1 MRSDQTYEGIHAVST
16 SQVLADFLDR
26 IHKADDPS
34 VELDLIRAQGA
45 EVSRKKLRC
54 HSGLLRLE
62 YRCSMHSSH
71 NFDRP
76 RINNRGGLLHHSTRN
91 SSKVRFSAT
100 TICQVLRSARAVL
113 AVGVHLGISVKLWM
127 ETLAPPRARSFAGR
141 KTMVIWSN
149 LCIVGDREMGNRRIS
164 FTGGRLMGMS

>member
-1 MRSDQTYEGIHAVST
+1 MRSDQTYEGIHAVSS

-45 EVSRKKLRC
+45 EVSRKKLRS

-91 SSKVRFSAT
+91 SSKVTFAATSVVTGSFGSSAP
-100 TICQVLRSARAVL
+100 
-113 AVGVHLGISVKLWM
+113 SVRP
-127 ETLAPPRARSFAGR
+127 APQKCPESPD
-141 KTMVIWSN
+141 KDQI
-149 LCIVGDREMGNRRIS
+149 
-164 FTGGRLMGMS
+164 

>member
-1 MRSDQTYEGIHAVST
+1 MDVRSDQTYEGIHAVSS

-45 EVSRKKLRC
+45 GVSRKKLSS

-76 RINNRGGLLHHSTRN
+76 RINNRGGLLHQSIRN
-91 SSKVRFSAT
+91 SSK
-100 TICQVLRSARAVL
+100 ARMI
-113 AVGVHLGISVKLWM
+113 GKFGY
-127 ETLAPPRARSFAGR
+127 PG
-141 KTMVIWSN
+141 
-149 LCIVGDREMGNRRIS
+149 
-164 FTGGRLMGMS
+164 